1 MALKDKLMAGETV
14 VHESQKHWIAPVR
27 DSIVPVLLLVGA
39 VILGNIAPSGDGVIA
54 NLMRWIQIGLVVAG
68 VAMIAYN
75 LLVWRTAIFA
85 VTNRRVIREEGLLA
99 RRSSATL
106 IESITDVRMNI
117 PFIGSRLH
125 YGDLNIVTSS
135 GEAGAD
141 QFRTIRDP
149 EGFRDHILS
158 REMRDDSPAP
168 SPANVVPTTTA
179 TATPAPAAPTATP
192 APPAATTDETQTL
205 ERLAEL
211 RDNGVITAEEYEA
224 KKAEILSRI

>member
-1 MALKDKLMAGETV
+1 MAGETV

-27 DSIVPVLLLVGA
+27 DSIVAVLLLVGA
-39 VILGNIAPSGDGVIA
+39 VILGNIAPSGDGAIA
-54 NLMRWIQIGLVVAG
+54 TIMRWIQIGLVVVG

-75 LLVWRTAIFA
+75 LVVWRSAIFA
-85 VTNRRVIREEGLLA
+85 VTNRRVIREEGLLS

-106 IESITDVRMNI
+106 VESITDVRMNI
-117 PFIGSRLH
+117 PFIGSRLG

-141 QFRTIRDP
+141 QFKTIRNP
-149 EGFRDHILS
+149 EGFRDHVLS
-158 REMRDDSPAP
+158 REMRDESPAP
-168 SPANVVPTTTA
+168 SPATVVPTAA
-179 TATPAPAAPTATP
+179 TAATEAPAAPP
-192 APPAATTDETQTL
+192 APPAAAALDETQTL

-211 RDNGVITAEEYEA
+211 RDIGVITAEEYEA